1 MAHFLRGYDYEPE
14 YTAEEVE
21 SRSKAAVSVCVA
33 GEPASDVATWCQCAC
48 CRPMPSWEECVCC
61 RSSDL
66 TMWKIKELK
75 CITADRRMQT
85 VVLNEDVLA
94 VMYVQMMRDTGKQG
108 LAPDTLDDK
117 YVVVSLLSYCFQI
130 VVSLKGF
137 VKICIMGQNKDEIR

>member
-21 SRSKAAVSVCVA
+21 VRSKTAASVCVP
-33 GEPASDVATWCQCAC
+33 GEPASDVANWCQCAC
-48 CRPMPSWEECVCC
+48 CRPMPTWVECVCC

-66 TMWKIKELK
+66 TIGNIKEMK

-94 VMYVQMMRDTGKQG
+94 VMYVQTMRYLGKQSR
-108 LAPDTLDDK
+108 APDTLDDK
-117 YVVVSLLSYCFQI
+117 YVVVCLCAELRSC
-130 VVSLKGF
+130 LKTGPAGAY
-137 VKICIMGQNKDEIR
+137 KLCHMWLKRL